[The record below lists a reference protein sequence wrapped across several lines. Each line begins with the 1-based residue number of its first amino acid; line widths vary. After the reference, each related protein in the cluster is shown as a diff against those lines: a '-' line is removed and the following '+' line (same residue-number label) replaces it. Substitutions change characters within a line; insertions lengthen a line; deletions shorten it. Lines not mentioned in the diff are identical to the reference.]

1 MYLIHDNC
9 PFVIENV
16 MQFNL
21 ALSAFTEGNLSYHLR
36 VWDCTVRTKDQSL
49 KTKGKNVILKE
60 KQHYREKKKRFLRL
74 RHEVLRV
81 GCGIGA

>member
-1 MYLIHDNC
+1 
-9 PFVIENV
+9 

-60 KQHYREKKKRFLRL
+60 KQHYRKKKKK
-74 RHEVLRV
+74 VSQV
-81 GCGIGA
+81 KT